1 MLGRSGMTRNA
12 AIKLAIQALRRYTQ
26 EHYGNGSK
34 YRPDNKPEYDKYQQA
49 IAILESL
56 KDGKRGENE

>member
-1 MLGRSGMTRNA
+1 MTRNA
-12 AIKLAIQALRRYTQ
+12 AIKLAVQALRRYIQ
-26 EHYGNGSK
+26 AYYGNGSK
-34 YRPDNKPEYDKYQQA
+34 YYPENKPEYDKYQQA